1 MNPWV
6 VLASAAGGTLG
17 TIARYAVGVIS
28 LRLLG
33 AGFPY
38 GTLFINISGS
48 FLIGV
53 FAELFALRW
62 NASQEM
68 RAFLTVGIC
77 GGYTTFSTF
86 SLDFSV
92 LLGRGHL
99 LLGLL
104 YVFASVIVGVLAL
117 YGGLYVIRA
126 IYT

>member
-17 TIARYAVGVIS
+17 TIARYAVGMIS

-33 AGFPY
+33 SGFPY

-104 YVFASVIVGVLAL
+104 YVFASVIVGILAL
-117 YGGLYVIRA
+117 YGGLYLIRT

>member
-33 AGFPY
+33 SGFPY

-68 RAFLTVGIC
+68 RAFLTVGLC

-104 YVFASVIVGVLAL
+104 YVFASVIVGILAL
-117 YGGLYVIRA
+117 YGGLYLIRA

>member
-33 AGFPY
+33 SGFPY

-104 YVFASVIVGVLAL
+104 YVFASVIVGILAL
-117 YGGLYVIRA
+117 YGGLYLIRA

>member
-33 AGFPY
+33 SGFPY

-104 YVFASVIVGVLAL
+104 YVFASVIVGILAL
-117 YGGLYVIRA
+117 YGGLYLIRT